1 MGKANATP
9 KKVFIATDW
18 VLAIKRWSKTGI
30 DTSNN
35 QAGVTIYFPNND
47 ASINAKASDGKSTL
61 LAFKDTRNQPASAD
75 SPVIVML
82 KIHGGRTAYEQ
93 CPDEAYFNVNPKY
106 DGARLMST
114 DDYELECKNRDIPVE
129 VVPTALDQWTQ
140 QRN

>member
-18 VLAIKRWSKTGI
+18 VLAIKRWSAKGI
-30 DTSNN
+30 DPSTN
-35 QAGVTIYFPNND
+35 QAGVAIYFPNND

-61 LAFKDTRNQPASAD
+61 LAFK
-75 SPVIVML
+75 VILML